1 MRASTAAASAP
12 AIADAC
18 EGAKSRRICSII
30 IVEKG
35 RKKISLRNAGNLVAH
50 VLSRPTSL
58 LEFLSGS
65 CAEADVGAAYLNSN
79 PASSKDPNAER
90 SMYILWLSIQSH
102 TDTMQSTHLD
112 KWSSGKK
119 PKPSLKWWLPFST
132 ESPTT
137 LSGRLRRK
145 VATRRINK
153 SRRSKWGR

>member
-18 EGAKSRRICSII
+18 ESAKSRRICSII

-65 CAEADVGAAYLNSN
+65 CAEADVRAAYLNSN
-79 PASSKDPNAER
+79 PASSKVPNAER
-90 SMYILWLSIQSH
+90 IHAPGQMVEREKTEAFFKVVAPLQHRI
-102 TDTMQSTHLD
+102 TDDIIRPAEAEGYHEKNKQKSAIKMA
-112 KWSSGKK
+112 
-119 PKPSLKWWLPFST
+119 
-132 ESPTT
+132 T
-137 LSGRLRRK
+137 LRFQG
-145 VATRRINK
+145 V
-153 SRRSKWGR
+153 